1 MVERFSTSYNSY
13 SSIDE
18 LKSIDKK
25 LLKKADKILEQ
36 AYSVYSGF
44 SVGAAA
50 LLDNGEIIAAN
61 NQENIAYEINICEK
75 HEM

>member
-1 MVERFSTSYNSY
+1 MIERFSTSYKSY
-13 SSIDE
+13 GSIDE
-18 LKSIDKK
+18 LTTIDKN
-25 LLKKADKILEQ
+25 LLKKAEKTLEQ

-61 NQENIAYEINICEK
+61 NQENIA
-75 HEM
+75 